1 MFTKNVKP
9 RKRGRPPGRSAQG
22 EAARQKLFDVATQ
35 LIRQR
40 GYEATTLREVAEQA
54 GVSVGL
60 SYRYY
65 PSKRAI
71 VLALYEEL
79 SVQYADR
86 AAAMP
91 DGKWRSRFTFA
102 LETSLEVL
110 RPNRNTLQA
119 FVPVMLGGSEE
130 GLFAESTAFS
140 RFRVQKVFEEAV
152 GGSTDAPPTKLA
164 EAVGR
169 LLYLV
174 HLGVIMWW
182 LLDKTPQ
189 QRATDALVALL
200 RQVLPSAALTLRL
213 PPIRTFVLAADEL
226 FREALFGNV
235 VSPPIDRQ
243 G

>member
-9 RKRGRPPGRSAQG
+9 RKRGRPAGRSAQG
-22 EAARQKLFDVATQ
+22 EAARQKLFDAATR

-40 GYEATTLREVAEQA
+40 GYEATTLRDIAEEA

-60 SYRYY
+60 MYRYY

-79 SVQYADR
+79 SAEYATQ
-86 AAAMP
+86 AARMP
-91 DGKWRSRFTFA
+91 AGKWRTRFMFA
-102 LETSLEVL
+102 LETSLAVL
-110 RPNRNTLQA
+110 RPHRNTLQA
-119 FVPVMLGGSEE
+119 FVPVMLGGTDE

-140 RFRVQKVFEEAV
+140 RFRVQKVFEDAV
-152 GGSTDAPPTKLA
+152 VDATDAPARKLA

-169 LLYLV
+169 LLYLA

-182 LLDKTPQ
+182 LLDKSPQ
-189 QRATDALVALL
+189 QRATPALVALL

-213 PPIRTFVLAADEL
+213 PPVRAFAQSADEL
-226 FREALFGNV
+226 FREALF
-235 VSPPIDRQ
+235 SKPF
-243 G
+243 

>member
-1 MFTKNVKP
+1 MFTRNVKP

-40 GYEATTLREVAEQA
+40 GYEATTLRDVAEKA

-60 SYRYY
+60 LYRYY

-71 VLALYEEL
+71 VLALYDEL
-79 SVQYADR
+79 SVEYAAR
-86 AAAMP
+86 AADMP
-91 DGKWRSRFTFA
+91 VGKWRSRFIFA

-110 RPNRNTLQA
+110 RPHRNTLQA
-119 FVPVMLGGSEE
+119 FVPVMLGGSDEA
-130 GLFAESTAFS
+130 LFAETTAFS
-140 RFRVQKVFEEAV
+140 RVRVQKVFEDAV
-152 GGSTDAPPTKLA
+152 VNSTDSPTRKLA

-182 LLDKTPQ
+182 LLDKTAE
-189 QRATDALVALL
+189 QRATTALVSLL

-213 PPIRTFVLAADEL
+213 PPIKSFVQSADEL
-226 FREALFGNV
+226 FRAALFGNV
-235 VSPPIDRQ
+235 GLQHGD